1 MSSLEISVYNKG
13 MKVVGIHNLQVK
25 LHHVSGKLMCTL
37 FDDKGWVIDLPY
49 KQFNDSISSI
59 IDEYHAF
66 VLEDARKVQDVLNA
80 KELESII
87 TELDQCIQEEVQGVI
102 ALSEKKA
109 AKFKSAVDRLDK
121 LRLDLYNDRLL

>member
-1 MSSLEISVYNKG
+1 MSNIRPQPVSSYSRIDVVDYASFRSLINKT
-13 MKVVGIHNLQVK
+13 N
-25 LHHVSGKLMCTL
+25 GKIICDYLDESNIL
-37 FDDKGWVIDLPY
+37 VI
-49 KQFNDSISSI
+49 N
-59 IDEYHAF
+59 
-66 VLEDARKVQDVLNA
+66 
-80 KELESII
+80 ELEYVI